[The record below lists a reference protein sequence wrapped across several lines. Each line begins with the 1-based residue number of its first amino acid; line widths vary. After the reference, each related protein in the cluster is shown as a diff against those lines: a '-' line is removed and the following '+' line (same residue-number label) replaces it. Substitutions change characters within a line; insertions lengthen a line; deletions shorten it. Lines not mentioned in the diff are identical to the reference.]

1 MEAIHTNALRIIVSF
16 KELLDFLSSA
26 IDTANL
32 TTQLE
37 NVEKVKLPSDDD
49 LKSYSLVFKMIHDLR
64 LVMQSLENL
73 KLDCDS
79 HSETFRMSYK
89 KLLNKSVAKY
99 LAFYKD
105 VEISKLEISD
115 ALADKIFNELSSS
128 ENKLKILEDLKSK
141 YYKSKELIH
150 VYARVMQ
157 RAIDELF
164 ATDKQLVFQL
174 IGWVEEDKRH
184 ALDNTYQTE
193 AKPNKANNP
202 PQSRFGLLPMTSS
215 MALKDLLQ
223 LILAE
228 EKTTVDSVNL
238 AQLSKKLKIGFIVFN
253 SILYTPVEY
262 NVRPLVNETDA
273 KEYIQP
279 QEYGINIKTIE
290 RFRTLSAFGN
300 INKWDFSIEVHNT
313 DAEKFYI
320 LETLDGKTYRVLAP
334 WLSSTRYSV
343 AKFRVQR
350 ILDYSAKKVSKALNY
365 HAHCISLATKN
376 MFLGKALELENF
388 ENQLTDVE
396 SGKIQS
402 AIADAVINTVDNII
416 KKEYKGKIT
425 TPLEVS
431 DILHHPDIG
440 RTFINSVVL
449 EFSKDQS
456 RFDAGK
462 FPMSEILSSF
472 AAALQ
477 TAGRRFVR
485 EVHNGYSREPLK
497 PADIDRAIEKIHK
510 VLNDSVELVVKL
522 DDNLFT
528 SNYYKY
534 LILNYTG

>member
-1 MEAIHTNALRIIVSF
+1 MEAIHTNALRIIVNF

-26 IDTANL
+26 VDTANL

-37 NVEKVKLPSDDD
+37 NVEKIKLPADDD

-64 LVMQSLENL
+64 LIMQSLENL
-73 KLDCDS
+73 KLDCDL

-89 KLLNKSVAKY
+89 KILNKSVAKY

-105 VEISKLEISD
+105 TEISKLEISD
-115 ALADKIFNELSSS
+115 TLADKIFNELSSS
-128 ENKLKILEDLKSK
+128 ENKLKILEDLRSK

-164 ATDKQLVFQL
+164 ATDKQLVFRL
-174 IGWVEEDKRH
+174 IGWVEEDKRR

-215 MALKDLLQ
+215 MALKDLLP

-238 AQLSKKLKIGFIVFN
+238 APLSKKLKIGFIVFN

-365 HAHCISLATKN
+365 HAHCISSATKN

-396 SGKIQS
+396 SGKMQS
-402 AIADAVINTVDNII
+402 TIADAVINAVDNII

-462 FPMSEILSSF
+462 FPMSEILASF

-497 PADIDRAIEKIHK
+497 PADIDQAIGKIHK